1 MSPIDDN
8 QPIRL
13 DFTRR
18 FLDWRDGLR
27 DRKAKARIAARLLA
41 LESGHWGDAKPVGG
55 GVTELRVHAGPGY
68 RLYLTRRGPAWVL
81 LLCGGDKDSQARDI
95 AMAQAMAKELNDG
108 D

>member
-13 DFTRR
+13 DYSRR
-18 FLDWRDGLR
+18 FRDWRDALR
-27 DRKAKARIAARLLA
+27 DNQAKARIAARLLA
-41 LESGHWGDAKPVGG
+41 LEGGHWGDAKPVGG
-55 GVTELRVHAGPGY
+55 GVTEMRIHGGPGY
-68 RLYLTRRGPAWVL
+68 RLYLARRGSHWVL

-95 AMAQAMAKELNDG
+95 ATAQAMVRELNDG